1 MDSNLLKEAIADAK
15 AVRQTALANAKVS
28 LEEVFSERYQAMF
41 AEKLK
46 EDAAQG
52 ESQPAEEEGMRSAEE
67 NLSEQEIDELI
78 KELESDVGGE
88 QPPAEPDSDDMGA
101 PQGEAPAPTAPPMGA
116 PMGAPTAPPMG
127 APTAPPMGAPAVCP
141 PGTIPCP
148 GAPGGQP
155 IPQAGDAGAPGLVG
169 AGAPGAP
176 GLVGA
181 GAPGA
186 PGLVGAGA
194 PGAPDTSAP
203 PPSEVPPMGDEAD
216 EDVDLNELLE
226 SLREEIGEE
235 EEGKINDEDEE
246 KINED
251 TKLASSGIGGSKA
264 GGSAN
269 KKPASGASSSSKI
282 ESGGLA
288 GEGFPTT
295 DNAKVT
301 AKEASTA
308 SRPNQA
314 KNATKTNLSTPGMGA
329 GNGSGGQS
337 ETGMP
342 SATDA
347 KVTAKEASTATRP
360 NQAKNATKDNLST
373 PGGMLEENSALK
385 KQLNE
390 AEEVIKYVKV
400 QLNEVN
406 LLNAKLLYTNKLFKE
421 FIMNNSQKMRI
432 VEMFDLAKNVR
443 EVKLTYANFAESL
456 NFSGSDIKKK
466 TKINSNVQS
475 ITEGLASGA
484 VGSTKPSR
492 EIISE
497 SKANQMISKFQ
508 RLAGIKTSKKVI

>member
-127 APTAPPMGAPAVCP
+127 APAVCP

-155 IPQAGDAGAPGLVG
+155 IPQAGDA
-169 AGAPGAP
+169 
-176 GLVGA
+176 
-181 GAPGA
+181 GA